1 MPGLRILILTPTSLP
16 SISGNAMTAERWR
29 RSLTQMGYAV
39 KTVSSQSLDANA
51 LSREIADF
59 RPDVI
64 HAHHALKAGALLL
77 EKPIKEA
84 IGSIP
89 FVLSPAGTD
98 INQDQASEGILET
111 FLNVC
116 RASRRIIT
124 QSPWVLNRTRDL
136 LPGMEDLI
144 VYVSKAFLWQGDDSA
159 NLREAH
165 DCRPEDFV
173 FFLPAGIRPVKGNLE
188 CLKWLEKVYQV
199 RPRVRAVFAGPA
211 LDAVYANR
219 FEDKIRRLS
228 AFARWIPRI
237 PPAAMRSAYE
247 SADVVL
253 NASVSEG
260 LSNTLLEAIAAGRPI
275 LASDIPGNRWPV
287 LGNNNERHCGYLFDL
302 RNPGDFIRKAVR
314 LIDDDELRKEFA
326 EACLARAA
334 GLPTPDDEAAGL
346 GQVYKS
352 VL

>member
-1 MPGLRILILTPTSLP
+1 MPGLRIIILTPTSLP
-16 SISGNAMTAERWR
+16 SITGNAMTVERWR
-29 RSLTQMGYAV
+29 RSLAGMGYAV
-39 KTVSSQSLDANA
+39 KTVSAQSLDTNA
-51 LSREIADF
+51 LPREIADF

-64 HAHHALKAGALLL
+64 HAHHALKAGLLLL
-77 EKPIKEA
+77 EQPVKEA

-98 INQDQASEGILET
+98 ISEVQTPEEIPET
-111 FLNVC
+111 FQNVC

-124 QSPWVLNRTRDL
+124 QSPWMLKRI
-136 LPGMEDLI
+136 GELI
-144 VYVSKAFLWQGDDSA
+144 PEMKKHTVYVPKAFLWQGDEPAD
-159 NLREAH
+159 LKEA
-165 DCRPEDFV
+165 CGYRSGDFV

-188 CLKWLEKVYQV
+188 CLKWLEKVYRV
-199 RPRVRAVFAGPA
+199 RPQVRAVFAGPA

-219 FEDKIRRLS
+219 FDDEIRRLS
-228 AFARWIPRI
+228 AFARWIPGI
-237 PPAAMRSAYE
+237 PPAAMRSAYN

-287 LGNNNERHCGYLFDL
+287 LGNKNESPCGYLFDL
-302 RNPGDFIRKAVR
+302 RNPEDFIRKAVR
-314 LIDDDELRKEFA
+314 LIDDDGLRKEFA
-326 EACLARAA
+326 EACLIRAA

-346 GQVYKS
+346 DQAYSS